1 MAPEPPRYQP
11 DLLKRFELCYH
22 YQREKGPLWTFAYF
36 VLSSLMDSKF
46 LFSWLT
52 LERQSPLPPA
62 HLRIL
67 VSKPVVA
74 CAGRE
79 PRDEQ
84 NPGAQPFS
92 RRGRWSWVS
101 QVPSVTPGTAVWA
114 GVRPGPEAGASTYRP
129 HSLKQHLCGFAT
141 FNTTSAI
148 YLTLSS
154 HFTHLQE

>member
-22 YQREKGPLWTFAYF
+22 YQREKGPLWTFVYF
-36 VLSSLMDSKF
+36 VLLSLMDSKF

-52 LERQSPLPPA
+52 LEGQLPLSPA

-74 CAGRE
+74 CAGWG
-79 PRDEQ
+79 PRGEQ
-84 NPGAQPFS
+84 PPGAQPCS
-92 RRGRWSWVS
+92 RRGHWSCDFWCCVWV
-101 QVPSVTPGTAVWA
+101 
-114 GVRPGPEAGASTYRP
+114 GVRPGPEAGASTYHL
-129 HSLKQHLCGFAT
+129 HSLEQHLCGFAT

-154 HFTHLQE
+154 HFTHLQK